1 MSNKLI
7 YIKASLIALL
17 LVVPS
22 AWTPMFLTWVA
33 NIVCEYFIGRY
44 LDTKLGKKDRDVI
57 SLAYKKASKRFSKEF
72 KSKLISDKSSIKH
85 NLEDIINAI
94 KKGEL
99 DLDSS
104 DDMNTFNDL
113 FKKEMNKFERGR
125 NIVNSYLI
133 PAIDKRTKTIEEKI
147 DMLQDKLSSQVNSIL
162 LEFIKKYEDNVF
174 RLKIKSALDVL
185 KKLEDVLNENP
196 EAKKCYG
203 LFTLIKLEKG
213 KCELYFVPKDA
224 YQDLKYVRKSMSTDK
239 TYEYFLQAA
248 FYSKNIDDEVIAYAQ
263 QTIDEERSLPI
274 AYFIICC
281 YTGNIEENIKK
292 IPKDILSNI
301 NFKSYIYQ
309 WFVDHYD
316 KSEVIKKY
324 VPFKYDNIPDDLN
337 FNNLEEWK
345 FIVSLLMTEKLQC
358 EDFDNDGYPF
368 IPEIIN
374 NHIAILEKFEQLV
387 QKTEISNR
395 LNQVNVYYKYLM
407 FITTRDNK
415 WFNEIIKIKLQ
426 DDFTNRLKANAYYIS
441 GDAEQAY
448 NLISQDKDEC
458 SMRHKVWFAIKWNNE
473 NRIKDAIKQFASV
486 IGFKQDQD
494 IYIVFNALRKYSF
507 LAKDNDVSDVIIE
520 AYYKEGYKAIILSEL
535 IKLLKGN
542 IIDIEKLKKMCD
554 NISGLSLAITC
565 HLLSL
570 ANETEFA
577 LDTLSK
583 HINKD
588 KPSPTLTIYLYILA
602 ETKTHKDEFRKICK
616 NLRDKYNFVNFAFL
630 DLEGLYALEIQ
641 EYNEAI
647 EVYEIFKKAF
657 PLGEYM
663 MARYVHALA
672 FGNRRDDIEAQI
684 KDIISINYTN
694 NVVLIY
700 VANSLLKQRFYQEAL
715 DLVYRYAID
724 RKNVAVRSFYFQM
737 RLDYVEENNLIFIE
751 PLKVEEGFI
760 VRCKYGKEAVEFIAA
775 MDSKY
780 ENAIGKSKGET
791 FIDSEKT
798 LLTISLIGNKYC
810 ALYQEISDESLK
822 NNNPYKD
829 FKVMDV
835 KDLGGTAILDMIE
848 KETEQYN
855 VDAKI
860 GFTTLVGDYK
870 RRKLPL
876 LILMNNDVVMSAHDL
891 LFSKFRIYVDPIEKY
906 KQLLDEYYQ
915 EHKVTHFVLDIMSMW
930 LFAYLSKKHGIKFSN
945 KFVISK
951 RQAECI
957 KYSLEELQVTASSV
971 NHLYFYSIFSQDYV
985 DTIGSTY
992 QESLRYLND
1001 WVNVNCEI
1009 LPVEEK
1015 LLVAQDVNGDI
1026 KTEIFADCVLLACRD
1041 GYILISDDWNLSFQT
1056 CSNLKIITSET
1067 FLKVIE
1073 NNGDNINDIY
1083 HKLQYVGI
1091 KFNATQMYSEYQKYR
1106 VGNENIFECCL
1117 ETIQN
1122 NPMIWQDVID
1132 LCHLITINKFQLPS
1146 DMQSVTTIFTRML
1159 TNMDLDTT
1167 MEIRAFIVNKYKIEV
1182 LARRYML
1189 ESFDNARLIIQ
1200 S

>member
-1 MSNKLI
+1 MSNKHI
-7 YIKASLIALL
+7 NIKASLIALL

-22 AWTPMFLTWVA
+22 AWAPMLLTWVA

-57 SLAYKKASKRFSKEF
+57 SLAYKKAAKRFSKEF

-85 NLEDIINAI
+85 KIDDIISAI

-99 DLDSS
+99 DLALPEEMDA
-104 DDMNTFNDL
+104 FNNL
-113 FKKEMNKFERGR
+113 FMEEMNKSEKGR
-125 NIVNSYLI
+125 NIFNSYFMK
-133 PAIDKRTKTIEEKI
+133 AIYSKTRMLEKKI
-147 DMLQDKLSSQVNSIL
+147 NALNLSSNDITVLREIIL
-162 LEFIKKYEDNVF
+162 KYEDCASKLNV
-174 RLKIKSALDVL
+174 RSALDFL
-185 KKLEDVLNENP
+185 NKLETVLNHYP
-196 EAKKCYG
+196 EAEKWQS

-213 KCELYFVPKDA
+213 KCNLYFEPKAA
-224 YQDLKYVRKSMSTDK
+224 YKDLKYVRKKLSTDIV
-239 TYEYFLQAA
+239 YEYFLEAA
-248 FYSKNIDDEVIAYAQ
+248 FYSNNIDDEIIAYAQ

-274 AYFIICC
+274 AYFILCC

-292 IPKDILSNI
+292 VPKDILSNI

-316 KSEVIKKY
+316 KLEIVKEY
-324 VPFKYDNIPDDLN
+324 VQFKYDNIPDDLSLNN
-337 FNNLEEWK
+337 FEEWK
-345 FIVSLLMTEKLQC
+345 FIVSLLMTEKLHN
-358 EDFDNDGYPF
+358 EDFDIDGCLF
-368 IPEIIN
+368 FHKFIN

-387 QKTEISNR
+387 QKTEISDR

-407 FITTRDNK
+407 FITTMDIK

-473 NRIKDAIKQFASV
+473 NKIKDTIKQYASV

-520 AYYKEGYKAIILSEL
+520 AYYKEGNKAIILSEL

-542 IIDIEKLKKMCD
+542 SIDIEKLKKMCD

-588 KPSPTLTIYLYILA
+588 KPSPLLTIYLRILA
-602 ETKTHKDEFRKICK
+602 ETRTNRDEFRKICK
-616 NLRDKYNFVNFAFL
+616 NLRDNYGLVYFELL
-630 DLEGLYALEIQ
+630 DIEGSYALEIQ

-647 EVYEIFKKAF
+647 EVYEIIKKEY
-657 PLGEYM
+657 PLEEWM
-663 MARYVHALA
+663 MARYVYALTFA
-672 FGNRRDDIEAQI
+672 NRRDDIVAQI
-684 KDIISINYTN
+684 KEIVSINYTN
-694 NVVLIY
+694 NDALIN

-715 DLVYRYAID
+715 DLIYRYAID
-724 RKNVAVRSFYFQM
+724 RKNVAARNFYFIM
-737 RLDYVEENNLIFIE
+737 GTDYVGEYNLIFVE
-751 PLKVEEGFI
+751 LLKVEEGFI
-760 VRCKYGKEAVEFIAA
+760 VRGLCGEETVEFIAA
-775 MDSKY
+775 KDSKY

-791 FIDSEKT
+791 FIDSENT
-798 LLTISLIGNKYC
+798 LLTIERVGNKYC

-822 NNNPYKD
+822 SSNPYKS

-835 KDLGGTAILDMIE
+835 KGLDGAAIFKMLE
-848 KETEQYN
+848 KETVKYN
-855 VDAKI
+855 VDAKASFI
-860 GFTTLVGDYK
+860 TLVEDYK
-870 RRKLPL
+870 QRKLPL
-876 LILMNNDVVMSAHDL
+876 ITFMNNNVVMSAHDL

-906 KQLLDEYYQ
+906 KQLLDEYQQ
-915 EHKVTHFVLDIMSMW
+915 EYKVTHFVLDIMSMW
-930 LFAYLSKKHGIKFSN
+930 LFAYLSKKHGVKFSN

-957 KYSLEELQVTASSV
+957 KYSLEELQVMTSSA
-971 NHLYFYSIFSQDYV
+971 NHLFFHSLFSQDYI
-985 DTIGSTY
+985 DTIGNTY
-992 QESLRYLND
+992 EESLRYLNE
-1001 WVNVNCEI
+1001 WVDVNCKVTSI
-1009 LPVEEK
+1009 EEK
-1015 LLVAQDVNGDI
+1015 LQISQEVNSDI
-1026 KTEIFADCVLLACRD
+1026 RTEILADCVLLASRD
-1041 GYILISDDWNLSFQT
+1041 GYLLISDDWNLSLQT
-1056 CSNLKIITSET
+1056 YSNLIIITSET
-1067 FLKVIE
+1067 FLKVFE

-1083 HKLQYVGI
+1083 HNLQYVGI

-1122 NPMIWQDVID
+1122 NPLIWQDVID
-1132 LCHLITINKFQLPS
+1132 LCHLITTNKFQLPS

-1159 TNMDLDTT
+1159 TNMDLNKTKI
-1167 MEIRAFIVNKYKIEV
+1167 IRAYIVNKYQIEV

>member
-1 MSNKLI
+1 MSNKHI
-7 YIKASLIALL
+7 NIKASLIALL

-22 AWTPMFLTWVA
+22 AWAPMLLTWVA

-57 SLAYKKASKRFSKEF
+57 SLAYKKAAKRFSKEF

-85 NLEDIINAI
+85 KIDDIISAI

-99 DLDSS
+99 DLALPEEMDA
-104 DDMNTFNDL
+104 FNNL
-113 FKKEMNKFERGR
+113 FMEEMNKSEKGR
-125 NIVNSYLI
+125 NIFNSYFMK
-133 PAIDKRTKTIEEKI
+133 AIYSKTRMLEKKI
-147 DMLQDKLSSQVNSIL
+147 NALNLSSNDITVLREIIL
-162 LEFIKKYEDNVF
+162 KYEDCASKLNV
-174 RLKIKSALDVL
+174 RSALDFL
-185 KKLEDVLNENP
+185 NKLETVLNHYP
-196 EAKKCYG
+196 EAEKWQS

-213 KCELYFVPKDA
+213 KCNLYFEPKAA
-224 YQDLKYVRKSMSTDK
+224 YKDLKYVRKKLSTDIV
-239 TYEYFLQAA
+239 YEYFLEAA
-248 FYSKNIDDEVIAYAQ
+248 FYSNNIDDEIIAYAQ

-274 AYFIICC
+274 AYFILCC

-292 IPKDILSNI
+292 VPKDILSNI

-316 KSEVIKKY
+316 KLEIVKEY
-324 VPFKYDNIPDDLN
+324 VQFKYDNIPDDLSLNN
-337 FNNLEEWK
+337 FEEWK
-345 FIVSLLMTEKLQC
+345 FIVSLLMTEKLHN
-358 EDFDNDGYPF
+358 EDFDIDGCLF
-368 IPEIIN
+368 FHKFIN

-387 QKTEISNR
+387 QKTEISDR

-407 FITTRDNK
+407 FITTMDIK

-448 NLISQDKDEC
+448 NQISQDKDEC

-486 IGFKQDQD
+486 IGFKQNQD

-520 AYYKEGYKAIILSEL
+520 AYYKEENKAIILSEL

-542 IIDIEKLKKMCD
+542 SVDIEKLKKMCD

-588 KPSPTLTIYLYILA
+588 KPSPLLAIYLRILA
-602 ETKTHKDEFRKICK
+602 ETRTNRDEFRKICK
-616 NLRDKYNFVNFAFL
+616 NLRDNYGLVYLGLL
-630 DLEGLYALEIQ
+630 DIEGSYALEIQ

-647 EVYEIFKKAF
+647 EVYEIIKKEY
-657 PLGEYM
+657 PLEEWM
-663 MARYVHALA
+663 MARYVYALA
-672 FGNRRDDIEAQI
+672 FANRRDDIVAQI
-684 KDIISINYTN
+684 KEIVSINYTN
-694 NVVLIY
+694 NDALIN
-700 VANSLLKQRFYQEAL
+700 VANSLLKQRFYQEVL
-715 DLVYRYAID
+715 DLIYRYAID
-724 RKNVAVRSFYFQM
+724 RKNVAVRNFYFIM
-737 RLDYVEENNLIFIE
+737 GRDYVDEYNLIFVE

-760 VRCKYGKEAVEFIAA
+760 VRGLCGEETVEVIAA
-775 MDSKY
+775 KDSKY

-791 FIDSEKT
+791 FIDSENT
-798 LLTISLIGNKYC
+798 LLTIERIGNKYC
-810 ALYQEISDESLK
+810 ALYQEISEESLK
-822 NNNPYKD
+822 SSNPYKS
-829 FKVMDV
+829 FKVMDI
-835 KDLGGTAILDMIE
+835 KGLDGAAILKMLE
-848 KETEQYN
+848 EVTVKYN
-855 VDAKI
+855 VDAKASFI
-860 GFTTLVGDYK
+860 TLVEDYK
-870 RRKLPL
+870 QRKLPL
-876 LILMNNDVVMSAHDL
+876 ITFMNNNVVMSAHDL

-906 KQLLDEYYQ
+906 KQLLDEYQQKY
-915 EHKVTHFVLDIMSMW
+915 KVTHFVLDIMSMW
-930 LFAYLSKKHGIKFSN
+930 LFAYLSKKHGVKFSN

-957 KYSLEELQVTASSV
+957 KYSLEELQVMTSPA
-971 NHLYFYSIFSQDYV
+971 NHLFFHSLFSQDYI
-985 DTIGSTY
+985 DTIGNTY
-992 QESLRYLND
+992 EESLKYLNE
-1001 WVNVNCEI
+1001 WVDVNCEVMSI
-1009 LPVEEK
+1009 KEK
-1015 LLVAQDVNGDI
+1015 LQISQDVNSDI
-1026 KTEIFADCVLLACRD
+1026 RTEILADCFLLASRD
-1041 GYILISDDWNLSFQT
+1041 GYLLISDDWNLSLQT
-1056 CSNLKIITSET
+1056 YSNLIIITSET
-1067 FLKVIE
+1067 FLKVFE
-1073 NNGDNINDIY
+1073 NNGDNINDVY

-1091 KFNATQMYSEYQKYR
+1091 KFNAAQMFSEYQKYR

-1122 NPMIWQDVID
+1122 NPMIWQDVIE
-1132 LCHLITINKFQLPS
+1132 LCHLIAINKFQLPS
-1146 DMQSVTTIFTRML
+1146 DMQSVTTIFTRMF
-1159 TNMDLDTT
+1159 TNMDLHTI

-1182 LARRYML
+1182 LAIRYML
-1189 ESFDNARLIIQ
+1189 KSFDNARLIIQ